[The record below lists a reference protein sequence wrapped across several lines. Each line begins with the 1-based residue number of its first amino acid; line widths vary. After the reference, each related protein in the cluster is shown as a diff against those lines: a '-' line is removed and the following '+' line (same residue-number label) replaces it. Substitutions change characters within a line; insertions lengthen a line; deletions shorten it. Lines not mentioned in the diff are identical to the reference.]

1 MSVKHK
7 VGIFFSIND
16 KKFVTEIEYRSRKLF
31 EKLIKTY
38 TENVNLCSA
47 KDEEKLTYISIENFL
62 FSAYEHLSEK
72 PRANKLL
79 INLIALNTVHPK
91 QPKQY

>member
-1 MSVKHK
+1 MSSNRK
-7 VGIFFSIND
+7 VVIFFSINE
-16 KKFVTEIEYRSRKLF
+16 KKFVTEIEYRSRKQF

-38 TENVNLCSA
+38 TINVDLCTA

-62 FSAYEHLSEK
+62 MSAYENIGTK

-79 INLIALNTVHPK
+79 INLIALNS
-91 QPKQY
+91 